1 MFSFLAP
8 ISFLIVAVW
17 KAKANLLMKAVF
29 ERGDQK
35 EHYCC
40 FRQIKSGWKITHPLG
55 HLPFSGG
62 SFRIHIIS
70 STIWKATLNFFTL
83 ITSCSKTNKNWNLWL
98 PSESVHVC
106 SFKKTWWLEHRGRR
120 ICPGI
125 VLVEKVQTLLVAF
138 IIHRCDTK
146 QNLAGTFLPWDG
158 PAVSPVI
165 SLIALC
171 RSWA

>member
-1 MFSFLAP
+1 MFSFLAS
-8 ISFLIVAVW
+8 ISFLIIAVW
-17 KAKANLLMKAVF
+17 KAKANMLMKVVF

-40 FRQIKSGWKITHPLG
+40 FWQIKSGWKITHPLG

-106 SFKKTWWLEHRGRR
+106 SFKKN
-120 ICPGI
+120 
-125 VLVEKVQTLLVAF
+125 LVT
-138 IIHRCDTK
+138 
-146 QNLAGTFLPWDG
+146 GTQRKKNLPWNSPCGEG
-158 PAVSPVI
+158 PDTAGGFHNP
-165 SLIALC
+165 SL
-171 RSWA
+171 WH